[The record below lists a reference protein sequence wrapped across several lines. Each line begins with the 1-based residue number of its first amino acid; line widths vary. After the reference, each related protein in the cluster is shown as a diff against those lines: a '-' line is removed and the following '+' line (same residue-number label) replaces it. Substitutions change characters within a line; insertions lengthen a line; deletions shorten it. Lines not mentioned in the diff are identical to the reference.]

1 MAEILLKL
9 NTIFKNF
16 GAVRALDGMSLELQK
31 GLITAIVGDNGSGKS
46 TLIKILSGN
55 LSPDSGTIQIGEQA
69 YHALQVRQSI
79 DLGIRTVYQDL
90 SLDNYKNS
98 WENVFLGCEKMKHK
112 FFLDRRSMEQET
124 RDLLD
129 RLDIRIP
136 DLNLPVRHLSGGQ
149 RQGLAIARALRMPG
163 KVLLLD
169 EPTSAMGIRESHNT
183 LSLLRRLQAE
193 GLTQLL
199 VSHNLYQVFDVADRV
214 LVMRAGRCVADVMTA
229 QSSVEDIH
237 AMILAQEQQEVA
249 Q

>member
-1 MAEILLKL
+1 MASVLLKL
-9 NTIFKNF
+9 NDIAKNF
-16 GAVRALDGMSLELQK
+16 GAVRALDGMSLELQE

-55 LSPDSGTIQIGEQA
+55 LSPDSGTIQVGDQTYRSLRI
-69 YHALQVRQSI
+69 RQSI

-98 WENVFLGCEKMKHK
+98 WENVFLGCERMKHG
-112 FFLDRRSMEQET
+112 FFLDRHSMEAET
-124 RDLLD
+124 RVLLD
-129 RLDIRIP
+129 RLDIAIP
-136 DLNLPVRHLSGGQ
+136 DLSLPVRHLSGGQ

-163 KVLLLD
+163 KILLLD

-183 LSLLRRLQAE
+183 IALLRRLQAG

-214 LVMRAGRCVADVMTA
+214 VVMRAGRCVADVMTS

-237 AMILAQEQQEVA
+237 AMILAQEQREVA